1 MLKNIR
7 KDYLLIAGSILF
19 FLVCYRFS
27 FSHTVEAWKLRREL
41 QQKIK
46 ASADLSYQPGYLERK
61 DNNLNHIIG
70 RFKIDTT
77 TLRSNMITTIAL
89 QAEKMQVRLSRVPI
103 QSVSNPGDKYVVQ
116 RLDFE
121 GDYFSL
127 CKLLG
132 QLQSSE
138 ATGLVRAVDI
148 TSGKATD
155 NNPEKKKL
163 NMRLFI
169 ATIK

>member
-41 QQKIK
+41 EQKIK

-61 DNNLNHIIG
+61 DNNLNHIIN
-70 RFKIDTT
+70 RFKIDTA

-89 QAEKMQVRLSRVPI
+89 KAEKQRVRLSRVPV
-103 QSVSNPGDKYVVQ
+103 QSVSNSGDKYIVQ
-116 RLDFE
+116 GLDFE

-127 CKLLG
+127 CRLLG
-132 QLQSSE
+132 QLQYSE
-138 ATGLVRAVDI
+138 GIGLVRAVDI
-148 TSGKATD
+148 TSVKTTD
-155 NNPEKKKL
+155 NSSAIKKL